1 MACKLCKNLVKDADQ
16 QSRLWL
22 EFTPQ
27 ELRLSARDH
36 NCLSCAILLEGII
49 LMQAEGWSFEHDVS
63 RAYGYGLAS
72 EKDTLALE
80 LYFYDERPRIVLEYF
95 IAQDSKTCLNE
106 HDCASHT
113 MRQLPSR
120 ILVIERACN
129 GEVLVKLAQTP
140 IEVSKYATLRHCWG
154 TQLSCTTTLGNISER
169 RCGIQW
175 PELPGTFQDAIL
187 YCIELEIYYLW
198 IDALCI
204 IQDSSIDWQVESSRM
219 AQIYQNS
226 YITLAATQ
234 SSSDCVGFLR
244 RPSTTNNEYSWH
256 VVPHRETYRLGI
268 RPRLPHW
275 SRTDLRLWAQDYP
288 LLTRAWAFQERILS
302 PRVLHFCKQEL
313 VWECAQAIRCECED
327 LTSSSSLK
335 TRFCLVPM
343 SKGDNTQDED
353 DNFRPMQD
361 FSENVTSI
369 ERCYHLPN
377 YWSFAIRNLFVK
389 GLLLNEWNHAVSE
402 YSSLEL
408 TKEEDRLPALSGL
421 AARMKPHMGT
431 YSAGLWESSLI
442 CGLTWRVDV
451 LKPGAR
457 RPSRYRAP
465 TWSWASVDSKVTY
478 WAEAELM
485 PPSNNS
491 WRSLLR
497 QIERSRHSEGN
508 WDDEDDWVVYEGDR
522 VFQQHQRHTSRT
534 DNPQPSARALEVCVR
549 AEEGNPFGQVSSGIL
564 FVEGILQPGKV
575 WDDRASLPLLPPSK
589 IESDG
594 PRFKIEVS
602 MPRCANV
609 PSVVIPFYADY
620 VLNDG
625 ADNPIYTPTV
635 YLLTLCPGIGL
646 VLETTP
652 LKIKDCYIFR
662 RIGILRLSYELH
674 DAYGIRLTAGRRMK
688 VGII

>member
-1 MACKLCKNLVKDADQ
+1 MACKLGNNLVKGACQ

-27 ELRLSARDH
+27 ELRLSAHDR

-49 LMQAEGWSFEHDVS
+49 LMQAEGWSFEHDVL

-95 IAQDSKTCLNE
+95 IAQDSNHLHPAPWAAIQPRTSINRDPL
-106 HDCASHT
+106 HT

-129 GEVLVKLAQTP
+129 GEVLIKLAETP
-140 IEVSKYATLRHCWG
+140 IE
-154 TQLSCTTTLGNISER
+154 LSCTTTLGNISER
-169 RCGIQW
+169 KCGIQW
-175 PELPGTFQDAIL
+175 TELPVTFQDAIL

-198 IDALCI
+198 IDVLCI

-244 RPSTTNNEYSWH
+244 RSRTTYNEYSWH
-256 VVPHRETYRLGI
+256 GMCHGEIYRLGI

-275 SRTDLRLWAQDYP
+275 SGTDLTHWAQDYP

-313 VWECAQAIRCECED
+313 MWECAQAIRCECGD

-335 TRFCLVPM
+335 TRFCLVPLL
-343 SKGDNTQDED
+343 KRNKTPDED
-353 DNFRPMQD
+353 GIFKLLQD
-361 FSENVTSI
+361 FSEVTTSF
-369 ERCYHLPN
+369 RYDDHLSL
-377 YWSFAIRNLFVK
+377 YWSRAIGNLFRK
-389 GLLLNEWNHAVSE
+389 GSLLSEWNYAVSE

-408 TKEEDRLPALSGL
+408 TKEDRLPALSGL
-421 AARMKPHMGT
+421 AAQMKPHMGT
-431 YSAGLWESSLI
+431 YRAGLWESSLI

-451 LKPGAR
+451 LKPGVR

-465 TWSWASVDSKVTY
+465 TWSWSSVDSEVTY
-478 WAEAELM
+478 WTETELM
-485 PPSNNS
+485 PPANNS
-491 WRSLLR
+491 ERSLLQ

-522 VFQQHQRHTSRT
+522 VFYQYQRRTSRI
-534 DNPQPSARALEVCVR
+534 DNPHPSASALKVCVN
-549 AEEGNPFGQVSSGIL
+549 AEEGNPFGQVHSRIL
-564 FVEGILQPGKV
+564 FVEGILLPGKV

-602 MPRCANV
+602 MPKCANI
-609 PSVVIPFYADY
+609 PSVVVPFYADY

-625 ADNPIYTPTV
+625 ADDPIHMPTV
-635 YLLTLCPGIGL
+635 YLLTPCPGISL

-652 LKIKDCYIFR
+652 LKIRDCYIFR
-662 RIGILRLSYELH
+662 RIGILRLRYELH
-674 DAYGIRLTAGRRMK
+674 EAYGIRLTAGRRMK